1 MEFYNLPGNG
11 IGSYFCAK
19 IPAEGKRRKEEKA
32 SPIFSF
38 CSQKCSQII
47 DNFDG
52 PQSVFPFMEI
62 ALLYPCK
69 IAKNSW

>member
-1 MEFYNLPGNG
+1 VLSIAECSVKLSGN
-11 IGSYFCAK
+11 
-19 IPAEGKRRKEEKA
+19 IPNYLTFVVK
-32 SPIFSF
+32 
-38 CSQKCSQII
+38 KCSQII